1 MTDIQTRTRRQKM
14 VIRTGKKYQIV
25 LGLAQSMIFI
35 FWLALTL
42 ISYSRAQG
50 PEENSPQT
58 EQSSK
63 FIQALEEA
71 KSKLQA
77 GLNAWNVELLKE
89 GRDLFLNLFMRQ
101 KAENVYLHYY
111 IALADY
117 RLTTFYFAS
126 NNKQEAEQYNSEAQK
141 YLEKAMEK
149 DPGFGESF
157 ALYSFLLGYEIALHP
172 ERAMSLGPKSSEYSA
187 KAFEKDPDNPRIN
200 LMQGISLLYTP
211 EAYGGGTDKA
221 IEFLEKSIRLF
232 EKENIKDS
240 LKPSWGKEEA
250 YTFLARAYVQKK
262 EYEKASALLKKA
274 LEVNPDFG
282 MAKETLR
289 TLEKEKKEK

>member
-1 MTDIQTRTRRQKM
+1 M
-14 VIRTGKKYQIV
+14 VRRTGKKYQIA
-25 LGLAQSMIFI
+25 LGFAQSMIFI
-35 FWLALTL
+35 FWLVLNL
-42 ISYSRAQG
+42 ITYSWPQG
-50 PEENSPQT
+50 PEENSPQA

-89 GRDLFLNLFMRQ
+89 SRNLFLNLFMRQ

-117 RLTTFYFAS
+117 RLATFYFTS
-126 NNKQEAEQYNSEAQK
+126 NNKEEAEQYNSEAQK
-141 YLEKAMEK
+141 YLEKAMDM

-172 ERAMSLGPKSSEYSA
+172 ERAMGLGPKSFEYSA
-187 KAFEKDPDNPRIN
+187 KAFAKDPDNPRIN
-200 LMQGISLLYTP
+200 LLQGISLLYTP

-221 IEFLEKSIRLF
+221 VNLLEKSISLF
-232 EKENIKDS
+232 EKENIKDA

-250 YTFLARAYVQKK
+250 YTFLARAYAQKK
-262 EYEKASALLKKA
+262 EYEKAFELLKKA
-274 LEVNPDFG
+274 LEINPEFG

-289 TLEKEKKEK
+289 DLEKEKKGK

>member
-1 MTDIQTRTRRQKM
+1 MKR
-14 VIRTGKKYQIV
+14 RTGTKHQIV
-25 LGLAQSMIFI
+25 LGLCQSMIFI
-35 FWLALTL
+35 FWLVLNL
-42 ISYSRAQG
+42 IGYSWSQSAG
-50 PEENSPQT
+50 ENSLQT
-58 EQSSK
+58 KQSSK

-77 GLNAWNVELLKE
+77 GLNAWNVELLKQ

-101 KAENVYLHYY
+101 KAENSYLHYY

-117 RLTTFYFAS
+117 RLTTLYFSS
-126 NNKQEAEQYNSEAQK
+126 NNKEEAERYNSEGQK
-141 YLEKAMEK
+141 YLEKAMEM

-172 ERAMSLGPKSSEYSA
+172 ERAMSLGPKSFEYSA
-187 KAFEKDPDNPRIN
+187 KAFAKDPDNPRIN

-211 EAYGGGTDKA
+211 EAYGGGADKA

-232 EKENIKDS
+232 EKENIKDA

-250 YTFLARAYVQKK
+250 CTFLARAYVQKK
-262 EYEKASALLKKA
+262 EYEKAFKLLKKA
-274 LEVNPDFG
+274 LEINPEFG